1 MGDKRGSSEAAW
13 ALITE
18 GVTAARLEAHRL
30 RHLMNRGLKVV
41 NESEH
46 RDHLYQMAG
55 DVLVGGPNRMT
66 ALEIALDRTALAL
79 SKMGEDYLK
88 SRLPIDDKTLVEEAI
103 EPAGGF
109 KKSRA
114 ERLARRWVRRRY
126 AARGRVDPS
135 ITDDDLMAWGL
146 L

>member
-1 MGDKRGSSEAAW
+1 MGEKRGSSEAAW
-13 ALITE
+13 ALLTE

-41 NESEH
+41 NESDH

-55 DVLVGGPNRMT
+55 DILIGGPKRMT

-79 SKMGEDYLK
+79 AKMGEDYLQ
-88 SRLPIDDKTLVEEAI
+88 SRLPIDEKTLVEEAV

-109 KKSRA
+109 KKSRV
-114 ERLARRWVRRRY
+114 ERLARRWVKKREWQD
-126 AARGRVDPS
+126 GRKS
-135 ITDDDLMAWGL
+135 R
-146 L
+146 

>member
-1 MGDKRGSSEAAW
+1 MADKRGSSEAAW

-30 RHLMNRGLKVV
+30 KHLMTRGMKLV

-46 RDHLYQMAG
+46 REHLFQLAG
-55 DVLVGGPNRMT
+55 DILAGGPQRMT
-66 ALEIALDRTALAL
+66 GLEIALDRTALAL

-88 SRLPIDDKTLVEEAI
+88 ARLPISEKTLVEEAV

-109 KKSRA
+109 HKARI
-114 ERLARRWVRRRY
+114 ERLARRWVRRR
-126 AARGRVDPS
+126 S
-135 ITDDDLMAWGL
+135 E
-146 L
+146 